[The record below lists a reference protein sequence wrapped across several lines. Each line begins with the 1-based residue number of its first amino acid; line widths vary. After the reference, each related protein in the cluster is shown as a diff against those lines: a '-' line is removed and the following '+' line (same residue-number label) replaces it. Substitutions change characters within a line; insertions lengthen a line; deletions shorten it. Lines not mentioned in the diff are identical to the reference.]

1 VSAGLKK
8 AIQHSGPALI
18 DVVTDPNAVSL
29 PSHIAP
35 EMVVGFGLAMGK
47 LVLSGHIDEV
57 VDTIETNIR
66 HI

>member
-1 VSAGLKK
+1 
-8 AIQHSGPALI
+8 
-18 DVVTDPNAVSL
+18 
-29 PSHIAP
+29 
-35 EMVVGFGLAMGK
+35 MVVGFGLTMGK